1 MKLKKVIKKIMED
14 FKSLRKRVEKSNK
27 KNEVYLTP
35 KELEFLL
42 QLIAKSNFEG
52 RDVQIV
58 YETAVK
64 LQTLLSNEWNIN

>member
-1 MKLKKVIKKIMED
+1 MKKVIKKIMSD
-14 FKSLRKRVEKSNK
+14 IKSLRNSLSGKTDKEITLSK
-27 KNEVYLTP
+27 E
-35 KELEFLL
+35 ELEFLL

-64 LQTLLSNEWNIN
+64 LQTLIQSD

>member
-14 FKSLRKRVEKSNK
+14 FKSLRSKAEGKNNK
-27 KNEVYLTP
+27 KISLSKT
-35 KELEFLL
+35 ELEFLL
-42 QLIAKSNFEG
+42 ELIAKSNFEG

-64 LQTLLSNEWNIN
+64 LQTLIQSE

>member
-1 MKLKKVIKKIMED
+1 MIKKVIKKIMED
-14 FKSLRKRVEKSNK
+14 FKSLRKRVDKSNK
-27 KNEVYLTP
+27 QNEVYLSP
-35 KELEFLL
+35 QELEFLL

-64 LQTLLSNEWNIN
+64 LQKLLSNE

>member
-1 MKLKKVIKKIMED
+1 MED
-14 FKSLRKRVEKSNK
+14 FKSLRKRVNKSNK
-27 KNEVYLTP
+27 QNEVYLSP
-35 KELEFLL
+35 QELEFLL

-64 LQTLLSNEWNIN
+64 LQTLLSDK

>member
-1 MKLKKVIKKIMED
+1 MED
-14 FKSLRKRVEKSNK
+14 FKSLRKRVDKSKN
-27 KNEVYLTP
+27 KNEVYLTRN
-35 KELEFLL
+35 ELEFLL

-64 LQTLLSNEWNIN
+64 LQTLLSDE

>member
-1 MKLKKVIKKIMED
+1 MIKKVIKKIMED
-14 FKSLRKRVEKSNK
+14 FKSLRKRVDKSKN

-35 KELEFLL
+35 NELEFLL

-64 LQTLLSNEWNIN
+64 LQQLLSNE

>member
-14 FKSLRKRVEKSNK
+14 FKSLRNKAESSNNK
-27 KNEVYLTP
+27 KISLSKT
-35 KELEFLL
+35 ELEFLL
-42 QLIAKSNFEG
+42 ELIAKSNFEG

-64 LQTLLSNEWNIN
+64 LQTLIQSD

>member
-14 FKSLRKRVEKSNK
+14 FKSLRRKAEGKSNK
-27 KNEVYLTP
+27 DISLT
-35 KELEFLL
+35 KAELEFLL

-64 LQTLLSNEWNIN
+64 LQQLIQSE

>member
-14 FKSLRKRVEKSNK
+14 FKSLRSKVESSNNK
-27 KNEVYLTP
+27 KISLSKT
-35 KELEFLL
+35 ELEFLL
-42 QLIAKSNFEG
+42 ELIAKSNFEG

-64 LQTLLSNEWNIN
+64 LQTLIQSD

>member
-1 MKLKKVIKKIMED
+1 MIKKVIKKIMED
-14 FKSLRKRVEKSNK
+14 FKSLRKRVDKSNK
-27 KNEVYLTP
+27 QNEVYLSP
-35 KELEFLL
+35 QELEFLL

-64 LQTLLSNEWNIN
+64 LQTLLSNE

>member
-1 MKLKKVIKKIMED
+1 MSDL
-14 FKSLRKRVEKSNK
+14 KSLRK
-27 KNEVYLTP
+27 KNTTNDAILSS

-42 QLIAKSNFEG
+42 ELIAKSNFEG

-64 LQTLLSNEWNIN
+64 LQKLIIDDK

>member
-14 FKSLRKRVEKSNK
+14 FKSLRNRVDKSNK
-27 KNEVYLTP
+27 QNEVYLSP
-35 KELEFLL
+35 QELEFLL

-64 LQTLLSNEWNIN
+64 LQTLLSDK

>member
-1 MKLKKVIKKIMED
+1 MED
-14 FKSLRKRVEKSNK
+14 FKSLRKKVDTTNK
-27 KNEVYLTP
+27 QNEVYLSSQ
-35 KELEFLL
+35 ELEFLL

-64 LQTLLSNEWNIN
+64 LQRLLSNE

>member
-1 MKLKKVIKKIMED
+1 MKLKKVIRKIMED
-14 FKSLRKRVEKSNK
+14 FKSLRKRVDKSNK
-27 KNEVYLTP
+27 QKEVYLTSN
-35 KELEFLL
+35 ELEFLL

-64 LQTLLSNEWNIN
+64 LQQLLSDK

>member
-14 FKSLRKRVEKSNK
+14 FKSLRKRVDKSKN

-35 KELEFLL
+35 NELEFLL

-64 LQTLLSNEWNIN
+64 LQTLLSDK

>member
-14 FKSLRKRVEKSNK
+14 FKSLRSKAEGKSNK
-27 KNEVYLTP
+27 DISLT
-35 KELEFLL
+35 KAELEFLL

-64 LQTLLSNEWNIN
+64 LQQLIQSE

>member
-14 FKSLRKRVEKSNK
+14 FKSLRKRVEKPK
-27 KNEVYLTP
+27 KNEIHLTP
-35 KELEFLL
+35 NELEFLL

-64 LQTLLSNEWNIN
+64 LQTLLSNE

>member
-64 LQTLLSNEWNIN
+64 LQTLLSNE

>member
-14 FKSLRKRVEKSNK
+14 FKSLRKRVDKSNN

-35 KELEFLL
+35 NELEFLL

-64 LQTLLSNEWNIN
+64 LQTLLSDE

>member
-1 MKLKKVIKKIMED
+1 MED
-14 FKSLRKRVEKSNK
+14 FKSLIKRVDKSKN

-35 KELEFLL
+35 NELEFLL

-64 LQTLLSNEWNIN
+64 LQPLLSDK

>member
-14 FKSLRKRVEKSNK
+14 FKSLRKRVDKSNK

-35 KELEFLL
+35 NELEFLL

-64 LQTLLSNEWNIN
+64 LQTLLSDE

>member
-1 MKLKKVIKKIMED
+1 MED
-14 FKSLRKRVEKSNK
+14 FKSLRKRVDKSNK

-64 LQTLLSNEWNIN
+64 LQTLLSDE

>member
-1 MKLKKVIKKIMED
+1 MED
-14 FKSLRKRVEKSNK
+14 FKSLRKKAEGNGTKDIS
-27 KNEVYLTP
+27 LT
-35 KELEFLL
+35 KAELEFLL

-64 LQTLLSNEWNIN
+64 LQQLIQSE

>member
-1 MKLKKVIKKIMED
+1 MED
-14 FKSLRKRVEKSNK
+14 FKSLRKRVDKSKN

-35 KELEFLL
+35 NELEFLL

-64 LQTLLSNEWNIN
+64 LQTLLSDK

>member
-14 FKSLRKRVEKSNK
+14 FKSLRKRVDKSNK

-35 KELEFLL
+35 NELEFLL

-64 LQTLLSNEWNIN
+64 LQTLLSNE

>member
-14 FKSLRKRVEKSNK
+14 FKSLRKRVNKSNK
-27 KNEVYLTP
+27 QNEVYLSP
-35 KELEFLL
+35 QELEFLL

-64 LQTLLSNEWNIN
+64 LQTLLSDK

>member
-1 MKLKKVIKKIMED
+1 MKLKQVIKKIMED
-14 FKSLRKRVEKSNK
+14 FKSLRKRVNKSNK
-27 KNEVYLTP
+27 QNEVYLSP
-35 KELEFLL
+35 QELEFLL

-64 LQTLLSNEWNIN
+64 LQTLLSDK

>member
-14 FKSLRKRVEKSNK
+14 FKSLRKKVEKSNK
-27 KNEVYLTP
+27 QNEVYLSP
-35 KELEFLL
+35 QELEFLL

-64 LQTLLSNEWNIN
+64 LQTLLSNE

>member
-1 MKLKKVIKKIMED
+1 MFIKKVLQKIMSD
-14 FKSLRKRVEKSNK
+14 LKSLRKNNTTKDVTLS
-27 KNEVYLTP
+27 P

-42 QLIAKSNFEG
+42 ELIAKSNFEG

-64 LQTLLSNEWNIN
+64 LQQLITDNK